1 MIQLLKNKKTKTS
14 KRTNSSPCTA
24 AAVYVFLLL
33 PNETLG
39 TRSRAILRFFIS
51 AAATLHSLHSI
62 SGQNTSVA
70 QSTPTHCFPASGAS
84 IPDGMTLVSLRVFLP
99 CPSKRNETRAPDTV
113 SIFGDLGRSGGP
125 WWLVQWVGTSTSKS
139 LLSSHRP
146 PSSVLGGG
154 TFIIIFTWVP
164 SGRNEGTN
172 GLHMGS
178 RHLKKNFKL

>member
-1 MIQLLKNKKTKTS
+1 
-14 KRTNSSPCTA
+14 
-24 AAVYVFLLL
+24 
-33 PNETLG
+33 
-39 TRSRAILRFFIS
+39 
-51 AAATLHSLHSI
+51 
-62 SGQNTSVA
+62 
-70 QSTPTHCFPASGAS
+70 
-84 IPDGMTLVSLRVFLP
+84 MTLVSLRLFLP

-178 RHLKKNFKL
+178 RHLKKKFKLWPCHFFFSPLPRCGFCFRLKGQKNVCCRSKEQNFFGGASLIFHAVLYVSTGHRKEI